1 MKCIVDGCV
10 NDARFNSSYCEECW
24 ECIVA
29 DAKASFYCA
38 EPGFYDYDDNPG
50 EGDND
55 GALASIYREVQAI
68 KEMACDEIMRGKIE
82 RRRLE
87 RENVTL
93 LNACLSSLGQ
103 QVVGAFRAALGG
115 VGLHAPFY
123 LTQNDGTVM
132 LAEAAARALEGGCAA
147 CQVPDASVIVR
158 KWLGTIEDLEAPSL
172 GKAVAAKKQ
181 V

>member
-93 LNACLSSLGQ
+93 RNTILRLDEELRSKPAPAPYGQ
-103 QVVGAFRAALGG
+103 IPIFVQPVFVQPPAT
-115 VGLHAPFY
+115 VPSIAP
-123 LTQNDGTVM
+123 GT
-132 LAEAAARALEGGCAA
+132 APYA
-147 CQVPDASVIVR
+147 PYT
-158 KWLGTIEDLEAPSL
+158 TISW
-172 GKAVAAKKQ
+172 
-181 V
+181 